1 MADIDKNIV
10 KSNILMLMR
19 KKNISQSDL
28 CEATGMSQPNLSTA
42 LNLKSKR
49 FFSVDQIC
57 SIAECLN
64 VSLNS
69 LLNLDASKNQNI
81 DLRQIG
87 EFIIEL
93 LKSGRIE
100 LKSTGVDELVTIEK
114 LDYDEYGSSDIGGRY
129 QGVPYTAIV
138 FPNFSEHCERE
149 VALPDG
155 ERARV
160 NSTGNKPINDFLKKL
175 PDIQKLYREGR
186 LPEDAY
192 DTIIQSYL
200 EQLEN
205 STEDDI
211 FDIRSLSGLSRFY
224 NQQ

>member
-1 MADIDKNIV
+1 MAVIDQGIV
-10 KSNILMLMR
+10 KNNILMLMR
-19 KKNISQSDL
+19 KRNISQSELSKAID
-28 CEATGMSQPNLSTA
+28 MSQSNLSTA
-42 LNLKSKR
+42 LNQKSKR

-69 LLNLDASKNQNI
+69 LLNLDASKNQSI

-93 LKSGRIE
+93 LKAGRIE
-100 LKSTGVDELVTIEK
+100 LTGTGINELVTVEK
-114 LDYDEYGSSDIGGRY
+114 LDDDEYMPSDLGGRY
-129 QGVPYTAIV
+129 QGVPYITIV